1 MAALSQAETAMTED
15 APIRPRRCAVPSILQ
30 IEQTECG
37 AASLAMILA
46 HHGRWITL
54 EEMRERSGVSRDG
67 TKASNLLKAARYYGL
82 LAKGF
87 RKEADRLTEVPW
99 PAILHWN
106 FIHFVVLEGIRDDT
120 VYINDPAIG
129 RRTVSLAELAEA
141 FTGVVLAFEK
151 GPGFQRSK
159 RPASTIALI
168 RERLRGSR
176 LGLALVVLAT
186 LLLIVP
192 GLVLPAF
199 SRVFIDEIVVAGRQ
213 DWFAPFALALALVAA
228 LQGLLTA
235 FQQTMLVRLETR
247 LTIAPAADMVRRLL
261 SLPASFFLQRH
272 PGEIVNRVEANERV
286 AQLLSGALAT
296 NVFNL
301 VTVLAYGSLM
311 LVVDPVLALAA
322 FLAQALLVLLVR
334 WSAERQVD
342 AARRLSTETGRLV
355 SVTLSA
361 VQGIE
366 TVRASNRE
374 LHVFRRWAGHQARLL
389 SIRTALARTDVVVS
403 VLPALL
409 AILTNIMVLGLGS
422 ARVMSGEL
430 TLGGLV
436 AFQALTLSFTAP
448 LFALVA
454 LVGEIQ
460 TIRADLAR
468 IGDVLRAK
476 AMAVGTQRQL
486 IETPSLEVSA
496 LSFGYNPLDPPLLV
510 DISLSVAPG
519 KRVAIVGGSGSGKS
533 TLGRVIAG
541 LHAPWSGQVTMA
553 GKDLTAFEPRQR
565 AELIGYVDQDVFL
578 FEGSVRSNLGL
589 WNPKLDDAVLLAALD
604 DAGMSGDIAARR
616 GGLDAIVAE
625 GGGNF
630 SGGQRQR
637 LELAR
642 ALVSNPSLLILDEAT
657 SALDPLAEAHV
668 NARLKARGMACL
680 IIAHRLSSIRDCDQ
694 IIVMKSGRIVE
705 RGAHDDLIKAQ
716 GEYHALVHEEA

>member
-1 MAALSQAETAMTED
+1 VSLAAPANLQH
-15 APIRPRRCAVPSILQ
+15 APGEPRRRAVPSILQ

-54 EEMRERSGVSRDG
+54 EEMRERTGVSRDG
-67 TKASNLLKAARYYGL
+67 TKASNLLKAARSYGL
-82 LAKGF
+82 SAKGF
-87 RKEADRLTEVPW
+87 RKEADRLAEVPW

-106 FIHFVVLEGIRDDT
+106 FNHFVVLEGIVNGK

-129 RRTVSLAELAEA
+129 RRTLSFAELSEA

-151 GPGFQRSK
+151 GPDFHRSR
-159 RPASTIALI
+159 RPASSIELI

-176 LGLALVVLAT
+176 LGLVLVLLAT

-192 GLVLPAF
+192 GLALPAF
-199 SRVFIDEIVVAGRQ
+199 SRIFIDEIVVAARQ
-213 DWFAPFALALALVAA
+213 DWFTPFALALAFVAA

-247 LTIAPAADMVRRLL
+247 LAIAPAADMVRRLL

-296 NVFNL
+296 NIFNL
-301 VTVLAYGSLM
+301 LTVLAYAALM
-311 LVVDPVLALAA
+311 LVVDPVLAIAA
-322 FLAQALLVLLVR
+322 FLAQGLLVLLVR

-342 AARRLSTETGRLV
+342 AARRLSTEMGRLV

-366 TVRASNRE
+366 TVRATNRE
-374 LHVFRRWAGHQARLL
+374 HHVFRRWAGHQARLL

-409 AILTNIMVLGLGS
+409 AVLTNIMVLGLGS
-422 ARVMSGEL
+422 ARVMAGEL
-430 TLGGLV
+430 TLGGLL

-448 LFALVA
+448 LFGLVA
-454 LVGEIQ
+454 LVGDIQ

-476 AMAVGTQRQL
+476 PLVVGAQRQQVENAL
-486 IETPSLEVSA
+486 LEVLG
-496 LSFGYNPLDPPLLV
+496 LSFGYNPLDPPLL
-510 DISLSVAPG
+510 DNISLSVVPG
-519 KRVAIVGGSGSGKS
+519 RRVAIVGGSGSGKS

-541 LHAPWSGQVTMA
+541 LHAPWAGQVTMA
-553 GKDLTAFEPRQR
+553 GHDLTAFEPRQR
-565 AELIGYVDQDVFL
+565 AELIGYVDQDVYL
-578 FEGSVRSNLGL
+578 FEGSIRTNLSL
-589 WNPKLDDAVLLAALD
+589 WNPELDDAVLLAALD
-604 DAGMSGDIAARR
+604 DAGMANDIAARR
-616 GGLDAIVAE
+616 GGLDAIVTE

-642 ALVSNPSLLILDEAT
+642 ALVNSPGLLILDEAT

-680 IIAHRLSSIRDCDQ
+680 IIAHRLSSIRDCDE
-694 IIVMKSGRIVE
+694 IIVMKAGRIVE
-705 RGAHDDLIKAQ
+705 RGTHQALMQAK
-716 GEYHALVHEEA
+716 GEYHALVDEEA

>member
-1 MAALSQAETAMTED
+1 MSLAAPAMRQPVANE
-15 APIRPRRCAVPSILQ
+15 PRRRAVPSILQ

-46 HHGRWITL
+46 HHGRWVTL
-54 EEMRERSGVSRDG
+54 EEMRERTGVSRDG
-67 TKASNLLKAARYYGL
+67 TKASNLLKAARSYGL
-82 LAKGF
+82 SAKGF
-87 RKEADRLTEVPW
+87 RKEADRLAEVPW

-106 FIHFVVLEGIRDDT
+106 FNHFVVLEGIRDGKAN
-120 VYINDPAIG
+120 INDPAIG
-129 RRTVSLAELAEA
+129 RRTVALAELSQA

-151 GPGFQRSK
+151 GPEFQRSR
-159 RPASTIALI
+159 RPASSLALI
-168 RERLRGSR
+168 RERLRGSH

-192 GLVLPAF
+192 GVALPAF
-199 SRVFIDEIVVAGRQ
+199 SRIFIDEIVVAGRQ

-228 LQGLLTA
+228 LQGFLTA
-235 FQQTMLVRLETR
+235 FQQTILVQLETR
-247 LTIAPAADMVRRLL
+247 LAIAPAADMVRRLL
-261 SLPASFFLQRH
+261 ALPAAFFLQRH

-301 VTVLAYGSLM
+301 LTVLAYGALM
-311 LVVDPVLALAA
+311 LVVDPVLAVAA
-322 FLAQALLVLLVR
+322 FLAQALLVLLAR

-342 AARRLSTETGRLV
+342 AARRLSTEMGRLV

-366 TVRASNRE
+366 TVRATNRE
-374 LHVFRRWAGHQARLL
+374 QHVFRRWAGHQARLL

-409 AILTNIMVLGLGS
+409 AVLTNIMVLGLGS
-422 ARVMSGEL
+422 ARVMAGEL

-476 AMAVGTQRQL
+476 PMAVGAQPQI
-486 IETPSLEVSA
+486 IESPLLEVSG
-496 LSFGYNPLDPPLLV
+496 LSFGYNPLDPPLL
-510 DISLSVAPG
+510 DTISLSVAPG
-519 KRVAIVGGSGSGKS
+519 RRVAIVGGSGSGKT

-553 GKDLTAFEPRQR
+553 GLDLTAFEPRQR

-578 FEGSVRSNLGL
+578 FEGSVRTNLSL
-589 WNPKLDDAVLLAALD
+589 WNPELDEAVLLAALD
-604 DAGMSGDIAARR
+604 DAGMADDIAARR
-616 GGLDAIVAE
+616 GGLDASVTE

-642 ALVSNPSLLILDEAT
+642 ALVSSPSLLVLDEAT

-680 IIAHRLSSIRDCDQ
+680 IIAHRLSSIRDCDE
-694 IIVMKSGRIVE
+694 IIVMKAGRIVE
-705 RGAHDDLIKAQ
+705 RGTHEALMLSE
-716 GEYHALVHEEA
+716 GEYHALVDEEA

>member
-1 MAALSQAETAMTED
+1 VSPAASAATPHMAGQ
-15 APIRPRRCAVPSILQ
+15 PRRRAVPSILQ

-54 EEMRERSGVSRDG
+54 EEMRERTGVSRDG
-67 TKASNLLKAARYYGL
+67 TKASNLLKAARSYGL
-82 LAKGF
+82 SAKGF
-87 RKEADRLTEVPW
+87 RKEADRLAEVPW

-106 FIHFVVLEGIRDDT
+106 FNHFVVLEGIRDGR
-120 VYINDPAIG
+120 VHINDPAIG
-129 RRTVSLAELAEA
+129 RRTVSLAELSEA

-151 GPGFQRSK
+151 GPEFQRSR
-159 RPASTIALI
+159 RPASSIALI
-168 RERLRGSR
+168 RERLRGAR

-192 GLVLPAF
+192 GLALPAF
-199 SRVFIDEIVVAGRQ
+199 SRIFIDEIVVAGRQ
-213 DWFAPFALALALVAA
+213 DWFAPFVLALALVAA

-235 FQQTMLVRLETR
+235 FQQTILVQLETR
-247 LTIAPAADMVRRLL
+247 LAIAPAADMVRRLL
-261 SLPASFFLQRH
+261 SLPAAFFLQRH

-296 NVFNL
+296 NLFNL
-301 VTVLAYGSLM
+301 MTVLAYGALM
-311 LVVDPVLALAA
+311 LVVDPVLAIAA
-322 FLAQALLVLLVR
+322 FLAQAMLVLLVR
-334 WSAERQVD
+334 WSAARQVD
-342 AARRLSTETGRLV
+342 AARRLSTEMGRLV

-366 TVRASNRE
+366 TMRASNRE
-374 LHVFRRWAGHQARLL
+374 QHVFRRWAGHQARLL

-409 AILTNIMVLGLGS
+409 AVLTNIMVLGLGS
-422 ARVMSGEL
+422 ARVMGGEL

-436 AFQALTLSFTAP
+436 AFQAVTLSFTAP

-476 AMAVGTQRQL
+476 PMAVGTQRQL
-486 IETPSLEVSA
+486 VETPLLAVSGM
-496 LSFGYNPLDPPLLV
+496 SFGYNPLDPPLL
-510 DISLSVAPG
+510 DNISLSVAPG
-519 KRVAIVGGSGSGKS
+519 RRVAIVGGSGSGKS

-541 LHAPWSGQVTMA
+541 LHAPWSGRVSMA
-553 GKDLTAFEPRQR
+553 GSDLAAFEPRQR

-578 FEGSVRSNLGL
+578 FEGSVRTNLSL
-589 WNPKLDDAVLLAALD
+589 WDPRLDETVLLAALE
-604 DAGMSGDIAARR
+604 DAGMADDIAARP
-616 GGLDAIVAE
+616 GGLDAIVTE

-642 ALVSNPSLLILDEAT
+642 ALVSSPSLLILDEAT

-680 IIAHRLSSIRDCDQ
+680 IIAHRLSSIRDCDE
-694 IIVMKSGRIVE
+694 IIVMRAGRIIE
-705 RGAHDDLIKAQ
+705 CGTHEALMTAEGD
-716 GEYHALVHEEA
+716 YHALVGQDA

>member
-1 MAALSQAETAMTED
+1 MSLAAPATPQHAASE
-15 APIRPRRCAVPSILQ
+15 PRRRAVPSILQ

-54 EEMRERSGVSRDG
+54 EEMRERTGVSRDG
-67 TKASNLLKAARYYGL
+67 TKASNLLKAARSYGL
-82 LAKGF
+82 SAKGF
-87 RKEADRLTEVPW
+87 RKDADRLGEVPW

-106 FIHFVVLEGIRDDT
+106 FNHFVVLEGI
-120 VYINDPAIG
+120 VNGKAYINDPAIG
-129 RRTVSLAELAEA
+129 RRTVSFAELSEA

-151 GPGFQRSK
+151 GPEFQRSR
-159 RPASTIALI
+159 RPASSITLI

-176 LGLALVVLAT
+176 LGLVLVVMAT

-192 GLVLPAF
+192 GLALPAF
-199 SRVFIDEIVVAGRQ
+199 SRIFIDEIVVAGRQ

-247 LTIAPAADMVRRLL
+247 LAIAPAADMVRRLL

-296 NVFNL
+296 NMFNL
-301 VTVLAYGSLM
+301 LTVLAYAALM
-311 LVVDPVLALAA
+311 LVVDPVLAIAA

-342 AARRLSTETGRLV
+342 AARRLSTEMGRLV

-366 TVRASNRE
+366 TVRATNRE
-374 LHVFRRWAGHQARLL
+374 HHVFRRWAGHQARLL

-409 AILTNIMVLGLGS
+409 AVLTNIMVLGLGS
-422 ARVMSGEL
+422 ARVMAGEL

-448 LFALVA
+448 LFGLVA

-476 AMAVGTQRQL
+476 PMAVGAQRQRVENAL
-486 IETPSLEVSA
+486 LEVLG
-496 LSFGYNPLDPPLLV
+496 LSFGYNPLDPPLL
-510 DISLSVAPG
+510 DNISLSVAPG
-519 KRVAIVGGSGSGKS
+519 RRVAIVGGSGSGKS

-541 LHAPWSGQVTMA
+541 LHAPWAGQVTMA
-553 GKDLTAFEPRQR
+553 GHDLAAFEPRQR

-578 FEGSVRSNLGL
+578 FEGSVRTNLSL
-589 WNPKLDDAVLLAALD
+589 WNPESDDAVLLAALD
-604 DAGMSGDIAARR
+604 DAGMANDIAARR
-616 GGLDAIVAE
+616 GGLDAIVTE

-642 ALVSNPSLLILDEAT
+642 ALVSSPSLLILDEAT

-680 IIAHRLSSIRDCDQ
+680 IIAHRLSSIRDCDE
-694 IIVMKSGRIVE
+694 IIVMKAGRIVE
-705 RGAHDDLIKAQ
+705 RGTHEALMQAK
-716 GEYHALVHEEA
+716 GEYHALVGQEA

>member
-1 MAALSQAETAMTED
+1 MSLAAPANLQH
-15 APIRPRRCAVPSILQ
+15 APGEPRRRAVPSVLQ

-54 EEMRERSGVSRDG
+54 EEMRERTGVSRDG
-67 TKASNLLKAARYYGL
+67 TKASNLLKAARSYGL
-82 LAKGF
+82 SAKGF
-87 RKEADRLTEVPW
+87 RKEADRLAEVPW

-106 FIHFVVLEGIRDDT
+106 FNHFVVLEGIVNGK

-129 RRTVSLAELAEA
+129 RRTLSFAELSEA

-151 GPGFQRSK
+151 GPDFHRSR
-159 RPASTIALI
+159 RPASSIELI

-176 LGLALVVLAT
+176 LGLVLVVLAT

-192 GLVLPAF
+192 GLALPAF
-199 SRVFIDEIVVAGRQ
+199 SRIFIDEIVVAGRQ
-213 DWFAPFALALALVAA
+213 DWFASFALALAFVAA

-247 LTIAPAADMVRRLL
+247 LAIGPAADMVRRLL

-296 NVFNL
+296 NMFNL
-301 VTVLAYGSLM
+301 LTVLAYAALM
-311 LVVDPVLALAA
+311 LVVDPVLAIAA
-322 FLAQALLVLLVR
+322 FLAQGLLVVLVR

-342 AARRLSTETGRLV
+342 AARRLSTEMGRLV

-366 TVRASNRE
+366 TVRATNRE
-374 LHVFRRWAGHQARLL
+374 HHVFRRWAGHQARLL

-409 AILTNIMVLGLGS
+409 AVLTNIMVLGLGS
-422 ARVMSGEL
+422 ARVMAGEL
-430 TLGGLV
+430 TLGGLL

-448 LFALVA
+448 LFGLVA

-476 AMAVGTQRQL
+476 PLVVGAQRQQVENAL
-486 IETPSLEVSA
+486 LEVSG
-496 LSFGYNPLDPPLLV
+496 LSFGYNPLDPPLL
-510 DISLSVAPG
+510 DNISLSVVPG
-519 KRVAIVGGSGSGKS
+519 RRVAIVGGSGSGKS

-541 LHAPWSGQVTMA
+541 LHAPWAGQVTMA
-553 GKDLTAFEPRQR
+553 GHDLTAFEPRQR
-565 AELIGYVDQDVFL
+565 AELIGYVDQDVYL
-578 FEGSVRSNLGL
+578 FEGSIRTNLSL
-589 WNPKLDDAVLLAALD
+589 WNPELDDAVLLAALD
-604 DAGMSGDIAARR
+604 DAGMANDIAARR
-616 GGLDAIVAE
+616 GGLDAIVTE

-642 ALVSNPSLLILDEAT
+642 ALVNSPGLLILDEAT

-680 IIAHRLSSIRDCDQ
+680 IIAHRLSSIRDCDE
-694 IIVMKSGRIVE
+694 IIVMKAGRIVE
-705 RGAHDDLIKAQ
+705 RGTHQALMQAK
-716 GEYHALVHEEA
+716 GEYHALVDEEA

>member
-1 MAALSQAETAMTED
+1 MSLAAPATLQH
-15 APIRPRRCAVPSILQ
+15 APGELRRRAVPSVLQ

-54 EEMRERSGVSRDG
+54 EEMRERTGVSRDG
-67 TKASNLLKAARYYGL
+67 TKASNLLKAARSYGL
-82 LAKGF
+82 SAKGF
-87 RKEADRLTEVPW
+87 RKEADRLAEVPW

-106 FIHFVVLEGIRDDT
+106 FNHFVVLEGIVNGK
-120 VYINDPAIG
+120 VYTNDPAIG
-129 RRTVSLAELAEA
+129 RRTLSFAELSEA

-151 GPGFQRSK
+151 GPDFQRSR
-159 RPASTIALI
+159 RPASSIELI

-176 LGLALVVLAT
+176 LGLVLVVLAT

-192 GLVLPAF
+192 GLALPAF
-199 SRVFIDEIVVAGRQ
+199 SRIFIDEIVVAGRQ
-213 DWFAPFALALALVAA
+213 DWFAPFALALAFVAA

-247 LTIAPAADMVRRLL
+247 LAIAPAADMVRRLL

-296 NVFNL
+296 NMFNL
-301 VTVLAYGSLM
+301 LTVLAYAALM
-311 LVVDPVLALAA
+311 LVVDPVLAIAA

-342 AARRLSTETGRLV
+342 AARRLSTEMGRLV
-355 SVTLSA
+355 SATLSA

-366 TVRASNRE
+366 TVRATNRE
-374 LHVFRRWAGHQARLL
+374 HHVFRRWAGHQARLL
-389 SIRTALARTDVVVS
+389 SIRTALARTDVIVS

-409 AILTNIMVLGLGS
+409 AVLTNIMVLGLGS
-422 ARVMSGEL
+422 ARVMAGEL
-430 TLGGLV
+430 TLGGLL

-448 LFALVA
+448 LFGLVA
-454 LVGEIQ
+454 LVGDIQ
-460 TIRADLAR
+460 AIRADLAR

-476 AMAVGTQRQL
+476 PLVVGAQRQQVENAL
-486 IETPSLEVSA
+486 LEVSG
-496 LSFGYNPLDPPLLV
+496 LSFGYNPLDPPLL
-510 DISLSVAPG
+510 DNISLSVMPG
-519 KRVAIVGGSGSGKS
+519 RRVAIVGGSGSGKS

-541 LHAPWSGQVTMA
+541 LHAPWAGRVTMA
-553 GKDLTAFEPRQR
+553 GHDLTAFEPRQR
-565 AELIGYVDQDVFL
+565 AELIGYVDQDVYL
-578 FEGSVRSNLGL
+578 FEGSIRTNLSL
-589 WNPKLDDAVLLAALD
+589 WNPELDDAVLLAALD
-604 DAGMSGDIAARR
+604 DAGMAHDMAARR
-616 GGLDAIVAE
+616 GGLDAIVTE

-642 ALVSNPSLLILDEAT
+642 ALVSSPSLLILDEAT

-680 IIAHRLSSIRDCDQ
+680 IIAHRLSSIRDCDE
-694 IIVMKSGRIVE
+694 IIVMKAGRIVE
-705 RGAHDDLIKAQ
+705 RGTHEALMQAK
-716 GEYHALVHEEA
+716 GEYHALVDEEA

>member
-1 MAALSQAETAMTED
+1 MSLAAPATLQH
-15 APIRPRRCAVPSILQ
+15 APGEPRRRAVPSILQ

-37 AASLAMILA
+37 AASLVMILA

-54 EEMRERSGVSRDG
+54 EEMRERTGVTRDG
-67 TKASNLLKAARYYGL
+67 TKASNLLKAARSYGL
-82 LAKGF
+82 SAKGF
-87 RKEADRLTEVPW
+87 RKEADRLAEVPW

-106 FIHFVVLEGIRDDT
+106 FNHFVVLEGIMNGK

-129 RRTVSLAELAEA
+129 RRRLSFAELSEA

-151 GPGFQRSK
+151 GPDFLRSR
-159 RPASTIALI
+159 RPASSIELI
-168 RERLRGSR
+168 RERLRGAR
-176 LGLALVVLAT
+176 LGLVLAVLAT

-192 GLVLPAF
+192 GLALPAF
-199 SRVFIDEIVVAGRQ
+199 SRIFIDEIVVAGRQ
-213 DWFAPFALALALVAA
+213 DWFAPFALALAFVVA

-247 LTIAPAADMVRRLL
+247 LAIAPAADMVRRLL

-296 NVFNL
+296 NIFNL
-301 VTVLAYGSLM
+301 LTVLAYGALM
-311 LVVDPVLALAA
+311 VVVDPVLAIAA
-322 FLAQALLVLLVR
+322 FLAQALLALLVR

-342 AARRLSTETGRLV
+342 AARRLSTERGRLV

-366 TVRASNRE
+366 TVRATNRE
-374 LHVFRRWAGHQARLL
+374 HHVFRRWAGHQARLL

-409 AILTNIMVLGLGS
+409 AVLTNIMVLGLGS
-422 ARVMSGEL
+422 ARVMAGEL
-430 TLGGLV
+430 TLGGLL

-448 LFALVA
+448 LFGLVA

-476 AMAVGTQRQL
+476 PLVVGAQRQQVESAL
-486 IETPSLEVSA
+486 LEVSG
-496 LSFGYNPLDPPLLV
+496 LSFGYNPLDPPLL
-510 DISLSVAPG
+510 DNISLSVMPG
-519 KRVAIVGGSGSGKS
+519 RRVAIVGGSGSGKS

-541 LHAPWSGQVTMA
+541 LHAPWAGQVTMA
-553 GKDLTAFEPRQR
+553 GHDLTAFEPRQR
-565 AELIGYVDQDVFL
+565 AELIGYVDQDVYL
-578 FEGSVRSNLGL
+578 FEGSIRTNLSL
-589 WNPKLDDAVLLAALD
+589 WNPELDDAVLLAALD
-604 DAGMSGDIAARR
+604 DAGMANDIAARR
-616 GGLDAIVAE
+616 GGLDAIVTE

-642 ALVSNPSLLILDEAT
+642 ALVSSPSLLILDEAT
-657 SALDPLAEAHV
+657 SALDPLAETHV
-668 NARLKARGMACL
+668 NARIKARGMACL
-680 IIAHRLSSIRDCDQ
+680 IIAHRLSSIRDCDE
-694 IIVMKSGRIVE
+694 IIVMKAGRIVE
-705 RGAHDDLIKAQ
+705 RGTHQALMQAK
-716 GEYHALVHEEA
+716 GEYHALVDEEA

>member
-1 MAALSQAETAMTED
+1 MSLAAPATLQH
-15 APIRPRRCAVPSILQ
+15 APGELRRRAVPSVLQ

-54 EEMRERSGVSRDG
+54 EEMRERTGVSRDG
-67 TKASNLLKAARYYGL
+67 TKASNLLKAARSYGL
-82 LAKGF
+82 SAKGF
-87 RKEADRLTEVPW
+87 RKEPDRLAEVPW

-106 FIHFVVLEGIRDDT
+106 FNHFVVLEGIVNGK

-129 RRTVSLAELAEA
+129 RRILSFAELSEA

-151 GPGFQRSK
+151 GLDFQRSR
-159 RPASTIALI
+159 RPASSIELI

-176 LGLALVVLAT
+176 LGLVLVVLAT

-192 GLVLPAF
+192 GLALPAF
-199 SRVFIDEIVVAGRQ
+199 SRIFIDEIVVAGRQ
-213 DWFAPFALALALVAA
+213 DWFTPFALALAFVAA

-247 LTIAPAADMVRRLL
+247 LAIAPAADMVRRLL

-296 NVFNL
+296 NIFNL
-301 VTVLAYGSLM
+301 LTVLAYGALM
-311 LVVDPVLALAA
+311 VVVDPVLAIAA
-322 FLAQALLVLLVR
+322 FLAQGLLVLLVR

-342 AARRLSTETGRLV
+342 AARRLSTEMGRLV

-366 TVRASNRE
+366 TVRATNRE
-374 LHVFRRWAGHQARLL
+374 HHVFRRWAGHQARLL

-409 AILTNIMVLGLGS
+409 AVLTNIMVLGLGS
-422 ARVMSGEL
+422 ARVMAGEL
-430 TLGGLV
+430 TLGGLL

-448 LFALVA
+448 LFGLVA

-476 AMAVGTQRQL
+476 PLVVGAQRQQVENAL
-486 IETPSLEVSA
+486 LEVSG
-496 LSFGYNPLDPPLLV
+496 LSFGYNPLDPPLL
-510 DISLSVAPG
+510 DNISLSVVPG
-519 KRVAIVGGSGSGKS
+519 RRVAIVGGSGSGKS

-541 LHAPWSGQVTMA
+541 LHAPWAGQVTMA
-553 GKDLTAFEPRQR
+553 GHDLTAFEPRQR
-565 AELIGYVDQDVFL
+565 AELIGYVDQDVYL
-578 FEGSVRSNLGL
+578 FEGSIRTNLSL
-589 WNPKLDDAVLLAALD
+589 WNPELDDAVLLAALD
-604 DAGMSGDIAARR
+604 DAGMANDIAARR
-616 GGLDAIVAE
+616 GGLDALVTE

-642 ALVSNPSLLILDEAT
+642 ALVSSPSLLILDEAT

-680 IIAHRLSSIRDCDQ
+680 IIAHRLSSIRDCDE
-694 IIVMKSGRIVE
+694 IIVMKAGRIVE
-705 RGAHDDLIKAQ
+705 RGTHQALMQAK
-716 GEYHALVHEEA
+716 GEYHALVDEEA